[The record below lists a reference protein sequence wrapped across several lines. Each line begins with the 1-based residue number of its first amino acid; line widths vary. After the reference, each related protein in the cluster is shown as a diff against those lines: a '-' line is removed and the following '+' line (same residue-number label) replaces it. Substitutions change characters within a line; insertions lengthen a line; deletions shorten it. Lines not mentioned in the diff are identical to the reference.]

1 IPVLLFFFF
10 FFLLTDARVKYA
22 RKDIYSCFVKRCKC
36 RHECHDFG
44 GKKKKAVDFCTKL
57 NTKCCAW

>member
-1 IPVLLFFFF
+1 
-10 FFLLTDARVKYA
+10 VKYA

-57 NTKCCAW
+57 NTKC